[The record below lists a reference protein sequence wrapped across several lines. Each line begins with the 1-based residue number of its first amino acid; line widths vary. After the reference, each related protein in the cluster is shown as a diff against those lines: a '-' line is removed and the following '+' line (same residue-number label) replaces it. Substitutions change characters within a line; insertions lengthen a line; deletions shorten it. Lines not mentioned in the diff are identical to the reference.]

1 MVDGMPRAPY
11 HKESRVEK
19 YAASI
24 ADVKR
29 ELSELEKEILLEECA
44 LQRYISTVPD
54 SRMRLILQYRFVD
67 GLEWRDVARR
77 MDNGN
82 TTTDSVKMAVS
93 RFLKGEESSAPTQS
107 AGAYKVNEKEK

>member
-67 GLEWRDVARR
+67 GLEWRDVARKIG
-77 MDNGN
+77 D
-82 TTTDSVKMAVS
+82 TEDSVKMALQ
-93 RFLKGEESSAPTQS
+93 RLLKGEESNDPQK
-107 AGAYKVNEKEK
+107 GY

>member
-77 MDNGN
+77 IGD
-82 TTTDSVKMAVS
+82 TEDSVKMALQ
-93 RFLKGEESSAPTQS
+93 RLLKGEESNDLQK
-107 AGAYKVNEKEK
+107 GY